1 MSKIATDMSLL
12 NFNQHISLKSKD
24 ELGKLAES
32 INTLSENLKI
42 SMERLEKDILFQKT
56 LSRNLSHQLK
66 TPIATIKG
74 HIEGLIYSVAD
85 TPDEKNRYVNIIV
98 NECDRLD
105 SIIKEMLTLSRLY
118 IYDEKL
124 LNFETFD
131 FDIICNDIKSRFS
144 SIFKSNNIKFEIQ
157 KPENIYIKGNPDLIY
172 HAISNYISNAIKYGN
187 GEIKLI
193 INKDNK
199 NIIISVFN
207 SGKNI
212 PKNELENI
220 FEPFYKLNY
229 TRKNNESSHSL
240 AIVQSIAKIHRGN

>member
-1 MSKIATDMSLL
+1 MKYK
-12 NFNQHISLKSKD
+12 NQ
-24 ELGKLAES
+24 
-32 INTLSENLKI
+32 
-42 SMERLEKDILFQKT
+42 R
-56 LSRNLSHQLK
+56 
-66 TPIATIKG
+66 
-74 HIEGLIYSVAD
+74 
-85 TPDEKNRYVNIIV
+85 
-98 NECDRLD
+98 
-105 SIIKEMLTLSRLY
+105 
-118 IYDEKL
+118 
-124 LNFETFD
+124 
-131 FDIICNDIKSRFS
+131 
-144 SIFKSNNIKFEIQ
+144 
-157 KPENIYIKGNPDLIY
+157 IYIKGNPDLIY

>member
-24 ELGKLAES
+24 ELGSLAES

-157 KPENIYIKGNPDLIY
+157 KPENIYK
-172 HAISNYISNAIKYGN
+172 
-187 GEIKLI
+187 
-193 INKDNK
+193 
-199 NIIISVFN
+199 
-207 SGKNI
+207 
-212 PKNELENI
+212 
-220 FEPFYKLNY
+220 
-229 TRKNNESSHSL
+229 RKS
-240 AIVQSIAKIHRGN
+240 